1 MRRMM
6 HIFTGLILICMPAAL
21 AGCTDA
27 KFAQITALCTPA
39 RVTCFSGGKVILDDM
54 SSGKV
59 SHQEGGGAV
68 FKSQTTGRL
77 VETNADCVVDHMTST
92 PAGWVPVLP

>member
-1 MRRMM
+1 M
-6 HIFTGLILICMPAAL
+6 
-21 AGCTDA
+21 
-27 KFAQITALCTPA
+27 
-39 RVTCFSGGKVILDDM
+39 
-54 SSGKV
+54 GKV